1 MKVIDQKPVPIY
13 EVICD
18 ECKSKIHY
26 KASEVRLCHIT
37 CPVCGTSLWAHT
49 TYPVEYERV
58 SESVDVVE
66 VVRCGDC
73 IYWREYIDFFPTC
86 FINREVDGSEKQTK
100 QMDFCSYGKRRGDGE
115 CTE

>member
-73 IYWREYIDFFPTC
+73 RHCSIDYYPDGNEPTYAC
-86 FINREVDGSEKQTK
+86 LLEDMGTNK
-100 QMDFCSYGKRRGDGE
+100 DFYCANGE
-115 CTE
+115 R